1 MGRALQEEVGSR
13 GKAQFLAC
21 GSRFLLKNQA
31 RPLLMGAGAPEVRD
45 DGGPR
50 AGQQALQG
58 LEMEG
63 GSERAGLRDEG
74 TRPSRN
80 GLGPEVVQS
89 RRGKNWTRRLRR
101 PFRLKTA
108 AGQPLLHFVSLP
120 SSPGGLGR
128 VGWG

>member
-1 MGRALQEEVGSR
+1 
-13 GKAQFLAC
+13 
-21 GSRFLLKNQA
+21 
-31 RPLLMGAGAPEVRD
+31 MGAGAPEVRD

-58 LEMEG
+58 QEMEG

-80 GLGPEVVQS
+80 GPGPEVVQS

-101 PFRLKTA
+101 PFRPKTQLGSLCCTSSPSRA
-108 AGQPLLHFVSLP
+108 AG
-120 SSPGGLGR
+120 GWGR